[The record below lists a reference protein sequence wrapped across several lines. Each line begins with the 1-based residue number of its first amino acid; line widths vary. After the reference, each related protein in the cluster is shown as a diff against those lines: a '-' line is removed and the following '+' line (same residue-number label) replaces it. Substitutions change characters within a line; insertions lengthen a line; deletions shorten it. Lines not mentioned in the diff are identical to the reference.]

1 MTSAAETAPKFFTSV
16 KGWADDTAAAMG
28 MDAADPDDDTF
39 KARATSARFRRNSLR
54 PPARTAR
61 SSHPSTQV
69 YAKCLDAGVLQAKA
83 DTQATQQ
90 LAMQLAMQLAAQKP
104 PAAEPAKKGKAA
116 EPKEVVRAKEDEAP
130 QAAAPPAA
138 EAEEAKA
145 KSKNAKKKA
154 KQKAKKAAGNAEE
167 VAATEDAK
175 AEATWDEVSAEE
187 AAEAAAAVVAEEK
200 AEAAPPPAP
209 GTAVAAEKTAA
220 AGAAAAPEVSKAL
233 NFSFN
238 VAGLFS
244 GTAAAD
250 DAAAAA
256 EDDEEGGEDDDI
268 DRVIGEL
275 CEMFEA
281 EHGRAPTDD
290 EVKIWVSQINEAN
303 LAGASG

>member
-1 MTSAAETAPKFFTSV
+1 MKL
-16 KGWADDTAAAMG
+16 G
-28 MDAADPDDDTF
+28 
-39 KARATSARFRRNSLR
+39 
-54 PPARTAR
+54 
-61 SSHPSTQV
+61 
-69 YAKCLDAGVLQAKA
+69 
-83 DTQATQQ
+83 
-90 LAMQLAMQLAAQKP
+90 
-104 PAAEPAKKGKAA
+104 
-116 EPKEVVRAKEDEAP
+116 
-130 QAAAPPAA
+130 
-138 EAEEAKA
+138 
-145 KSKNAKKKA
+145 
-154 KQKAKKAAGNAEE
+154 
-167 VAATEDAK
+167 
-175 AEATWDEVSAEE
+175 
-187 AAEAAAAVVAEEK
+187 
-200 AEAAPPPAP
+200 
-209 GTAVAAEKTAA
+209 
-220 AGAAAAPEVSKAL
+220 AGAAVEIRADELTTVDARGGGERAVIDCEHKGKAL

>member
-54 PPARTAR
+54 PRARTAS
-61 SSHPSTQV
+61 SSHPSAQV

-175 AEATWDEVSAEE
+175 VEATWDEVSAEE
-187 AAEAAAAVVAEEK
+187 AAVQVC
-200 AEAAPPPAP
+200 
-209 GTAVAAEKTAA
+209 
-220 AGAAAAPEVSKAL
+220 GAAWTS
-233 NFSFN
+233 
-238 VAGLFS
+238 VA
-244 GTAAAD
+244 
-250 DAAAAA
+250 
-256 EDDEEGGEDDDI
+256 
-268 DRVIGEL
+268 
-275 CEMFEA
+275 
-281 EHGRAPTDD
+281 
-290 EVKIWVSQINEAN
+290 
-303 LAGASG
+303 

>member
-1 MTSAAETAPKFFTSV
+1 M
-16 KGWADDTAAAMG
+16 
-28 MDAADPDDDTF
+28 
-39 KARATSARFRRNSLR
+39 
-54 PPARTAR
+54 
-61 SSHPSTQV
+61 
-69 YAKCLDAGVLQAKA
+69 
-83 DTQATQQ
+83 
-90 LAMQLAMQLAAQKP
+90 
-104 PAAEPAKKGKAA
+104 
-116 EPKEVVRAKEDEAP
+116 
-130 QAAAPPAA
+130 
-138 EAEEAKA
+138 
-145 KSKNAKKKA
+145 
-154 KQKAKKAAGNAEE
+154 
-167 VAATEDAK
+167 
-175 AEATWDEVSAEE
+175 SAEE